1 MEVPLNHIG
10 VKDPKRKSMTGSKG
24 EPMESDKLLTTR
36 EVARYLNVNE
46 KMVYTLIADKG
57 LPATKVTG
65 KWTFPLH
72 LVARWVENQTI
83 NYPKPQDTLPPD
95 HGLIIL
101 CGSNDPL
108 LEQTI
113 SLFNRRNPD
122 HVAVFGNMGSM
133 GGLRAL
139 GRNLCHIA
147 ASHLL
152 QEEDGEYNFEFARQ
166 ELRELPAVVNFC
178 RREQGILIAAG
189 NPKGIQSIRDLGRS
203 GIRIVNRPVG
213 TGTRLLLDREL
224 IGADIE
230 AETIHG
236 YDKEFS
242 SHLGAGLE
250 ILAGRADA
258 APCIRAVAGLLGLDF
273 IPLRRE
279 RFDLLIRRNRFFDPG
294 IQLFFSLLHEPS
306 FQQLA
311 ENLAGYDLSGSGR
324 MVFPGE
330 SLPPETKA

>member
-1 MEVPLNHIG
+1 
-10 VKDPKRKSMTGSKG
+10 
-24 EPMESDKLLTTR
+24 MESDKLLTTR

-46 KMVYTLIADKG
+46 KMVYTLIADKR

-65 KWTFPLH
+65 KWIFPLH

-122 HVAVFGNMGSM
+122 HAAVFGNMGSM
-133 GGLRAL
+133 GGLRVL
-139 GRNLCHIA
+139 GHNLCHIA

-166 ELRELPAVVNFC
+166 ELQELPAVVNFC
-178 RREQGILIAAG
+178 RREQGILVAAG

-230 AETIHG
+230 AETIQG
-236 YDKEFS
+236 YEKEYS
-242 SHLGAGLE
+242 SHLEVGLE
-250 ILAGRADA
+250 VLSGRADA

-279 RFDLLIRRNRFFDPG
+279 RFDLLISRNRFFNPG
-294 IQLFFSLLHEPS
+294 IQLFLSLLHEPA

-311 ENLAGYDLSGSGR
+311 ENLTGYDLSGSGR

-330 SLPPETKA
+330 SLPPEIKA

>member
-1 MEVPLNHIG
+1 
-10 VKDPKRKSMTGSKG
+10 MTGNKG

-83 NYPKPQDTLPPD
+83 NYPKSQDTLPPY

-108 LEQTI
+108 LEQTL

-122 HVAVFGNMGSM
+122 HAAVFGNMGSM

-166 ELRELPAVVNFC
+166 ELQELPAVVNFC
-178 RREQGILIAAG
+178 RREQGILVAAG

-230 AETIHG
+230 AETIQG
-236 YDKEFS
+236 YEKEYS
-242 SHLGAGLE
+242 SHLEVGLE
-250 ILAGRADA
+250 VLSGRADA

-279 RFDLLIRRNRFFDPG
+279 RFDLLISRNRFFNPG
-294 IQLFFSLLHEPS
+294 IQLFLSLLHEPA

-311 ENLAGYDLSGSGR
+311 ENLTGYDLSGSGR

-330 SLPPETKA
+330 SLPPEIKA

>member
-1 MEVPLNHIG
+1 
-10 VKDPKRKSMTGSKG
+10 
-24 EPMESDKLLTTR
+24 MESDKLLTTR

-65 KWTFPLH
+65 KWIFPLH

-108 LEQTI
+108 LEQTL

-122 HVAVFGNMGSM
+122 HAAVFGNMGSM

-166 ELRELPAVVNFC
+166 ELQELPAVVNFC
-178 RREQGILIAAG
+178 RREQGILVAAG

-230 AETIHG
+230 AKTIQG
-236 YDKEFS
+236 YEKEYS
-242 SHLGAGLE
+242 SHLEVGLE
-250 ILAGRADA
+250 VLSGRADA

-279 RFDLLIRRNRFFDPG
+279 RFDLLISRNRFFNPG
-294 IQLFFSLLHEPS
+294 IQLFLSLLHEPA

-311 ENLAGYDLSGSGR
+311 ENLTGYDLSGSGR

-330 SLPPETKA
+330 SLPPEIKA

>member
-1 MEVPLNHIG
+1 MEN
-10 VKDPKRKSMTGSKG
+10 
-24 EPMESDKLLTTR
+24 DKLLTTR
-36 EVARYLNVNE
+36 EVARYLKVNE

-65 KWTFPLH
+65 KWTFPLR

-83 NYPKPQDTLPPD
+83 NYPKPQDTLPPY

-113 SLFNRRNPD
+113 SLFNQRNPD

-139 GRNLCHIA
+139 GHNHCHIA

-152 QEEDGEYNFEFARQ
+152 QEDDGEYNFAFARR
-166 ELRELPAVVNFC
+166 ELKELPAVVNFC
-178 RREQGILIAAG
+178 RREQGILVAKG
-189 NPKGIQSIRDLGRS
+189 NPKKIQSIRDLGRP

-224 IGADIE
+224 ITADIE
-230 AETIHG
+230 ADSING
-236 YDKEFS
+236 YDKECS
-242 SHLGAGLE
+242 SHLDAGLE

-258 APCIRAVAGLLGLDF
+258 APCIRAVAGLLDLDF
-273 IPLRRE
+273 IPLRWE

-294 IQLFFSLLHEPS
+294 IKLFLGLVHEPS

-311 ENLAGYDLSGSGR
+311 EKLTGYDLSTSGR
-324 MVFPGE
+324 MVFPRE
-330 SLPPETKA
+330 ALPPEPGE